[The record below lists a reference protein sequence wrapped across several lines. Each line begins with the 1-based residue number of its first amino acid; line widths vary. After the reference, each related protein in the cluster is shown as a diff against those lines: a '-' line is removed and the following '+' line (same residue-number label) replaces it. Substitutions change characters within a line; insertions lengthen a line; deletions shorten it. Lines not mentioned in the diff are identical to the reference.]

1 MSTKVRFVMVQSL
14 PKTTTFDEFIEWLPE
29 DRRYELHEG
38 KIIEMQPTGKHED
51 IAGFLTQELTLEYA
65 RMNLPY
71 RIPPK
76 ALVKLKDKETGYNP
90 DVLLVDRRNLEF
102 EPLWE
107 KKSTLI
113 QGESIPLVIEVVS
126 TNWRDD
132 YGYKLIDYEAIG
144 ISEYW
149 IVDYLGIGG
158 VRFIGQPK
166 QPTLSIYQ
174 LVEGEYQV
182 QKFRGK
188 EVINKSLVFPE
199 LMLTAQQVF
208 QGQR

>member
-1 MSTKVRFVMVQSL
+1 MIQLL
-14 PKTTTFDEFIEWLPE
+14 PKLITFDEFIEWLPE
-29 DRRYELHEG
+29 NRHYELHEG
-38 KIIEMQPTGKHED
+38 KIIEMQPTGQHED
-51 IAGFLTQELTLEYA
+51 ITSLLTQELTLEYM

-90 DVLLVDRRNLEF
+90 DLLLINRQNLIN

-113 QGESIPLVIEVVS
+113 NGESIPLVIEVVS
-126 TNWRDD
+126 SNWRDD
-132 YGYKLIDYEAIG
+132 YGYKLVDYEAMG
-144 ISEYW
+144 IKEYW

-174 LVEGEYQV
+174 LIDGEYQV
-182 QKFRGK
+182 QQFRGK
-188 EVINKSLVFPE
+188 DLISKSLIFPE
-199 LMLTAQQVF
+199 LSLTAEQVF
-208 QGQR
+208 QGQK

>member
-1 MSTKVRFVMVQSL
+1 MIQLL
-14 PKTTTFDEFIEWLPE
+14 PKLITFDEFIEWLPE
-29 DRRYELHEG
+29 NRRYELHEG
-38 KIIEMQPTGKHED
+38 IIIEMQPTGQHED
-51 IAGFLTQELTLEYA
+51 ITSFLTQELTLEYM

-90 DVLLVDRRNLEF
+90 DLLLINRQNLIN

-113 QGESIPLVIEVVS
+113 KGESIPLVIEVVS
-126 TNWRDD
+126 SNWRDD
-132 YGYKLIDYEAIG
+132 YGYKLVDYEAMG
-144 ISEYW
+144 IKEYW

-174 LVEGEYQV
+174 LIDGEYQV
-182 QKFRGK
+182 QQFRGK
-188 EVINKSLVFPE
+188 DLINKSLIFPE
-199 LMLTAQQVF
+199 LNLTAAQVF
-208 QGQR
+208 QGQK

>member
-1 MSTKVRFVMVQSL
+1 MIQSL
-14 PKTTTFDEFIEWLPE
+14 PQLITFNEFIEWLPE
-29 DRRYELHEG
+29 NRRYELHEG
-38 KIIEMQPTGKHED
+38 TIIEMQPTGKHED
-51 IAGFLTQELTLEYA
+51 ISAFLTQELTLEYT

-90 DVLLVDRRNLEF
+90 DLLLIDRQNLIN

-113 QGESIPLVIEVVS
+113 YGESIPLVIEVVS

-132 YGYKLIDYEAIG
+132 YGYKLVDYETMDIK
-144 ISEYW
+144 EYW

-158 VRFIGQPK
+158 VRFIGKPK

-174 LVEGEYQV
+174 LIDGEYQL
-182 QKFRGK
+182 QQFRGK
-188 EVINKSLVFPE
+188 EVINQSLTFPE
-199 LMLTAQQVF
+199 FNLTAEQIF
-208 QGQR
+208 QAQR

>member
-1 MSTKVRFVMVQSL
+1 MIQLL
-14 PKTTTFDEFIEWLPE
+14 PKLITFDEFIEWLPE
-29 DRRYELHEG
+29 NRHYELHEG
-38 KIIEMQPTGKHED
+38 KIIEMQPTGQHED
-51 IAGFLTQELTLEYA
+51 ITSFLTQELTLEYM

-90 DVLLVDRRNLEF
+90 DLLLINRQNLIN

-113 QGESIPLVIEVVS
+113 NGESIPLVIEVVS
-126 TNWRDD
+126 SNWRDD
-132 YGYKLIDYEAIG
+132 YGYKLVDYEAMG
-144 ISEYW
+144 INEYW

-174 LVEGEYQV
+174 LIDGEYQV
-182 QKFRGK
+182 QQFRGK
-188 EVINKSLVFPE
+188 DLISKSLIFPE
-199 LMLTAQQVF
+199 LSLTAEQVF
-208 QGQR
+208 QRQK

>member
-1 MSTKVRFVMVQSL
+1 MIQLL
-14 PKTTTFDEFIEWLPE
+14 PKLITFDEFIEWLPE
-29 DRRYELHEG
+29 NRHYELHEG
-38 KIIEMQPTGKHED
+38 IIIEMQPTGQHED
-51 IAGFLTQELTLEYA
+51 ITSFLTQELTLEYM

-90 DVLLVDRRNLEF
+90 DLLLINRQNLIN

-113 QGESIPLVIEVVS
+113 NGESIPLVIEVVS
-126 TNWRDD
+126 SNWRDD
-132 YGYKLIDYEAIG
+132 YGYKLVDYEAMG
-144 ISEYW
+144 IKECW

-158 VRFIGQPK
+158 VRFIGRPK

-174 LVEGEYQV
+174 LIDGEYQG
-182 QKFRGK
+182 QRFRGK
-188 EVINKSLVFPE
+188 DLINKSLIFPE
-199 LMLTAQQVF
+199 LNLTAAQVF
-208 QGQR
+208 QGQK

>member
-1 MSTKVRFVMVQSL
+1 MNGGYRGCNPCIERHLAIFVNYFCLERTNQLSLLPDKDLVDLCSPIEPYQVTKS
-14 PKTTTFDEFIEWLPE
+14 
-29 DRRYELHEG
+29 
-38 KIIEMQPTGKHED
+38 
-51 IAGFLTQELTLEYA
+51 

-90 DVLLVDRRNLEF
+90 DLLLINRQNLIN

-113 QGESIPLVIEVVS
+113 NGESIPLVIEVVS
-126 TNWRDD
+126 SNWRDD
-132 YGYKLIDYEAIG
+132 YGYKLVDYEAMG
-144 ISEYW
+144 IKEYW

-174 LVEGEYQV
+174 LIDGEYQG
-182 QKFRGK
+182 QRLREKDL
-188 EVINKSLVFPE
+188 INKSLIFPE
-199 LMLTAQQVF
+199 LNLTAAQVF
-208 QGQR
+208 QGQK

>member
-1 MSTKVRFVMVQSL
+1 MIQLL
-14 PKTTTFDEFIEWLPE
+14 PKLITFDEFIEWLPE
-29 DRRYELHEG
+29 NRHYELHEG
-38 KIIEMQPTGKHED
+38 IIIEMQPTGKHED
-51 IAGFLTQELTLEYA
+51 ITGFLTQELTLEYM

-76 ALVKLKDKETGYNP
+76 ALVKLKDKETGYNL
-90 DVLLVDRRNLEF
+90 DLLLINRQNLIN

-113 QGESIPLVIEVVS
+113 YGESIPLVIEVVS
-126 TNWRDD
+126 SNWRDD
-132 YGYKLIDYEAIG
+132 YGYKLVDYEAMG
-144 ISEYW
+144 IKEYW

-174 LVEGEYQV
+174 LIDGEYQV
-182 QKFRGK
+182 QQFRGK
-188 EVINKSLVFPE
+188 DLINKSLISPE
-199 LMLTAQQVF
+199 LNLTAEQVF
-208 QGQR
+208 QGQK

>member
-1 MSTKVRFVMVQSL
+1 MVQL
-14 PKTTTFDEFIEWLPE
+14 LQQLITFDEFIEWLPE
-29 DRRYELHEG
+29 NRRYELHEG
-38 KIIEMQPTGKHED
+38 MIVEMQPTGQHED
-51 IAGFLTQELTLEYA
+51 IAGFLTQELTLEYT

-90 DVLLVDRRNLEF
+90 DLLLIDRQNIIN

-113 QGESIPLVIEVVS
+113 HGESIPLVIEVVS

-132 YGYKLIDYEAIG
+132 YGYKLMDYEAIG
-144 ISEYW
+144 INEYW

-166 QPTLSIYQ
+166 HPTISIYK
-174 LVEGEYQV
+174 LVDGEYQV
-182 QKFRGK
+182 QQFRGK
-188 EVINKSLVFPE
+188 DRINKSTTFPE
-199 LMLTAQQVF
+199 LNLTAEQIF
-208 QGQR
+208 NAQR

>member
-1 MSTKVRFVMVQSL
+1 
-14 PKTTTFDEFIEWLPE
+14 
-29 DRRYELHEG
+29 
-38 KIIEMQPTGKHED
+38 MQPTGQHED
-51 IAGFLTQELTLEYA
+51 ITSFLTQELTLEYM

-71 RIPPK
+71 RIPSK

-90 DVLLVDRRNLEF
+90 DLLLINRQNLIN

-113 QGESIPLVIEVVS
+113 NGESIPLVIEVVS
-126 TNWRDD
+126 SNWRDD
-132 YGYKLIDYEAIG
+132 YGYKLVDYEAMG
-144 ISEYW
+144 INEYW

-174 LVEGEYQV
+174 LIDGEYQV
-182 QKFRGK
+182 QQFRGK
-188 EVINKSLVFPE
+188 DLISKSLIFPE
-199 LMLTAQQVF
+199 LSLTAEQVF
-208 QGQR
+208 QGQK

>member
-1 MSTKVRFVMVQSL
+1 MIQLL
-14 PKTTTFDEFIEWLPE
+14 PKLITFDEFIEWLPE
-29 DRRYELHEG
+29 NRHYELHEG
-38 KIIEMQPTGKHED
+38 IIIEMQPTGQHED
-51 IAGFLTQELTLEYA
+51 ITSFLTQELTLEYL

-90 DVLLVDRRNLEF
+90 DLLLINRQNLIN

-113 QGESIPLVIEVVS
+113 NGESIPLVIEVVS
-126 TNWRDD
+126 SNWRDD
-132 YGYKLIDYEAIG
+132 YGYKLVDYEAMG
-144 ISEYW
+144 INEYW

-174 LVEGEYQV
+174 LIDGEYQV
-182 QKFRGK
+182 QQFRGK
-188 EVINKSLVFPE
+188 DLISKSLIFPE
-199 LMLTAQQVF
+199 LSLTAEQVF
-208 QGQR
+208 QGQK

>member
-1 MSTKVRFVMVQSL
+1 MIQLL
-14 PKTTTFDEFIEWLPE
+14 PKLITFDEFIEWLPE
-29 DRRYELHEG
+29 NRHYELHEG
-38 KIIEMQPTGKHED
+38 KIIEMQPTGQHED
-51 IAGFLTQELTLEYA
+51 ITSFLTQELTLEYM

-90 DVLLVDRRNLEF
+90 DLLLINRQNLIN

-113 QGESIPLVIEVVS
+113 YGESIPLVIEVVS
-126 TNWRDD
+126 SNWRDD
-132 YGYKLIDYEAIG
+132 YGYKLVDYEAMG
-144 ISEYW
+144 IKEYW

-174 LVEGEYQV
+174 LIDGEYQV
-182 QKFRGK
+182 QQFRGK
-188 EVINKSLVFPE
+188 DLISKSLIFPE
-199 LMLTAQQVF
+199 LSLTAEQVF
-208 QGQR
+208 QGQK

>member
-1 MSTKVRFVMVQSL
+1 MIQLL
-14 PKTTTFDEFIEWLPE
+14 PKLITFDEFIEWLPE
-29 DRRYELHEG
+29 NRHYELHEG
-38 KIIEMQPTGKHED
+38 IIIEMQPTGQHED
-51 IAGFLTQELTLEYA
+51 ITSFLTQELTLEYM

-90 DVLLVDRRNLEF
+90 DLLLINRQNLIN

-113 QGESIPLVIEVVS
+113 NGESIPLVIEVVS
-126 TNWRDD
+126 SNWRDD
-132 YGYKLIDYEAIG
+132 YGYKLVDYEAMG
-144 ISEYW
+144 IKEYW

-174 LVEGEYQV
+174 LIDGEYQG
-182 QKFRGK
+182 QRFRGK
-188 EVINKSLVFPE
+188 YLINNSLIFPE
-199 LMLTAQQVF
+199 LNLTAAQVF
-208 QGQR
+208 QGQK

>member
-1 MSTKVRFVMVQSL
+1 MIQLL
-14 PKTTTFDEFIEWLPE
+14 PKLITFDEFIEWLPE
-29 DRRYELHEG
+29 NRHYELHEG
-38 KIIEMQPTGKHED
+38 IIIEMQPTGQHED
-51 IAGFLTQELTLEYA
+51 ITSFLTQELTLEYM

-90 DVLLVDRRNLEF
+90 DLLLINRQNLIN

-107 KKSTLI
+107 KKSTLMN
-113 QGESIPLVIEVVS
+113 GESIPLVIEVVS
-126 TNWRDD
+126 SNWRDD
-132 YGYKLIDYEAIG
+132 YGYKLVDYEAMG
-144 ISEYW
+144 IKEYW

-174 LVEGEYQV
+174 LIDGEYQV
-182 QKFRGK
+182 QRFRGK
-188 EVINKSLVFPE
+188 DLINKSLIFPE
-199 LMLTAQQVF
+199 LSLTAEQVF
-208 QGQR
+208 QGQK

>member
-1 MSTKVRFVMVQSL
+1 MIQLL
-14 PKTTTFDEFIEWLPE
+14 PKLITFDEFIEWLPE
-29 DRRYELHEG
+29 NRHYELHEG
-38 KIIEMQPTGKHED
+38 KIIEMQPTGQHED
-51 IAGFLTQELTLEYA
+51 ITSFLTQELTLEYL

-90 DVLLVDRRNLEF
+90 DLLLINRQNLIN

-113 QGESIPLVIEVVS
+113 NGESIPLVIEVVS
-126 TNWRDD
+126 SNWRDD
-132 YGYKLIDYEAIG
+132 YGYKLVDYEAMG
-144 ISEYW
+144 IKEYW

-174 LVEGEYQV
+174 LIDGEYQV
-182 QKFRGK
+182 QQFRGK
-188 EVINKSLVFPE
+188 DLINKSLIFPE
-199 LMLTAQQVF
+199 LNLTAAQVF
-208 QGQR
+208 QGQK

>member
-1 MSTKVRFVMVQSL
+1 MVQL
-14 PKTTTFDEFIEWLPE
+14 LQQLITFDEFIEWLPE
-29 DRRYELHEG
+29 NRRYELHEG
-38 KIIEMQPTGKHED
+38 MIVEMQPTGQHED
-51 IAGFLTQELTLEYA
+51 IAGFLTQELTLEYT

-90 DVLLVDRRNLEF
+90 DLLLIDRQNIIN

-113 QGESIPLVIEVVS
+113 HGESIPLVIEVVS

-132 YGYKLIDYEAIG
+132 YGYKLMDYEAIG
-144 ISEYW
+144 IGEYW

-174 LVEGEYQV
+174 LVDGEYQV
-182 QKFRGK
+182 QQFRGK
-188 EVINKSLVFPE
+188 DRINKSTSFPE
-199 LMLTAQQVF
+199 LNLTAEQIF
-208 QGQR
+208 NAQR

>member
-1 MSTKVRFVMVQSL
+1 MIQLL
-14 PKTTTFDEFIEWLPE
+14 PKLITFDEFIEWLPE
-29 DRRYELHEG
+29 NRHYELHEG
-38 KIIEMQPTGKHED
+38 KIIEMQPTGQHED
-51 IAGFLTQELTLEYA
+51 ITSFLTQELTLEYM

-90 DVLLVDRRNLEF
+90 DLLLINRQNLIN

-113 QGESIPLVIEVVS
+113 YGESIPLVIEVVS
-126 TNWRDD
+126 SNWRDD
-132 YGYKLIDYEAIG
+132 YGYKLVDYEAMG
-144 ISEYW
+144 IKEYW

-174 LVEGEYQV
+174 LIDGEYQG
-182 QKFRGK
+182 QRFRGK
-188 EVINKSLVFPE
+188 DLINKSLIFPE
-199 LMLTAQQVF
+199 LNLTAAQVF
-208 QGQR
+208 QGQK

>member
-1 MSTKVRFVMVQSL
+1 MLQSL
-14 PKTTTFDEFIEWLPE
+14 SKLITFDEFIEWLPE

-38 KIIEMQPTGKHED
+38 IIIEMQPTGKHED
-51 IAGFLTQELTLEYA
+51 IAGFLTQELTLEYT

-90 DVLLVDRRNLEF
+90 DLLIVDRQYLVS
-102 EPLWE
+102 EPFWA

-113 QGESIPLVIEVVS
+113 NGASIPLVVEVVS

-132 YGYKLIDYEAIG
+132 YGYKLIDYEKIG
-144 ISEYW
+144 ICEYW

-166 QPTLSIYQ
+166 QPTLSIYN
-174 LVEGEYQV
+174 LVDGEYQA
-182 QKFRGK
+182 QQFTG
-188 EVINKSLVFPE
+188 EDLIKSTTFPE
-199 LMLTAQQVF
+199 LNLTAKQIF
-208 QGQR
+208 QAQKQ